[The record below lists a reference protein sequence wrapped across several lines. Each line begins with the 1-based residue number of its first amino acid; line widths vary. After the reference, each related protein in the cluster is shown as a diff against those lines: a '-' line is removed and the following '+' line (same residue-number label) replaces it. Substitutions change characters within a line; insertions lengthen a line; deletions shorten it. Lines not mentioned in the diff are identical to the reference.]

1 MADRI
6 NIQHTSAPQSAHGR
20 GIKRVTF
27 SEGLNVLTVLRLSD
41 YTQPSNLWYGAREI
55 ACFQRMACQ
64 RSSSGGH
71 PPAKDSCSRGLESRT
86 IQGAKRKRRI
96 REEVAVAVL
105 ELQHF
110 LLKMGIPQDPEVIA
124 EASMQ
129 FSQPA
134 KDEARLLGLVDER
147 YVELSIRKTSPIL
160 CTKSNLNTGCISES
174 LSTGPAC
181 RLSLVGPA
189 A

>member
-6 NIQHTSAPQSAHGR
+6 TIQHASAHQSTQRR
-20 GIKRVTF
+20 GIKLVTF
-27 SEGLNVLTVLRLSD
+27 SEELNTLTVLQLSD
-41 YTQPSNLWYGAREI
+41 YTQSSNLWYGAKEK
-55 ACFQRMACQ
+55 AHFQRMACQ
-64 RSSSGGH
+64 QASWGGH
-71 PPAKDSCSRGLESRT
+71 PPAKGSCSRGLESRT
-86 IQGAKRKRRI
+86 VQGAKCKRRKR
-96 REEVAVAVL
+96 EKVTVAVL
-105 ELQHF
+105 ELQNF

-124 EASMQ
+124 EVSMQ

-134 KDEARLLGLVDER
+134 KDEARLLELEDER
-147 YVELSIRKTSPIL
+147 YVESKIRKTSSRL